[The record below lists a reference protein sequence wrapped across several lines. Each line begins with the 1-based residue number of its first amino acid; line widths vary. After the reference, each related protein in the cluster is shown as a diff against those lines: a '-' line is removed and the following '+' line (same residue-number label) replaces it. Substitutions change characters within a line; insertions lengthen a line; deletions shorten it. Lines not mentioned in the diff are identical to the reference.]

1 MIIII
6 HCYQI
11 TDNSAM
17 DHLDL
22 NALPVFFALAHNR
35 SFTGTAEQ
43 LGLTKAKVSQKI
55 KVLEHQLGAQLFRRT
70 TRQVSLTS
78 AGEQLYLQTAPL
90 FNSLKSHLFTLQQ
103 GEQSLRGN
111 LCISAPEDYSR
122 EVLIPLLADFSELH
136 PHLQIALKSSDQVKD
151 LIKEGIDLTI
161 RVGWL
166 KDSSQ
171 KAQRIGNF
179 EQWLLA
185 SPAYLAR
192 FGSPDHPRE
201 LANHAFIS
209 FSLLPSPLLWHF
221 QQGEMQHQ
229 QLMKSRFSV
238 SSTAAVLALVQQGV
252 GLGVLTNYSAKPL
265 IATQQLQRVLVD
277 WQLPD
282 GGIYLVYPPG
292 EHKPMKVRLFVDYLR
307 QRLGLSPT

>member
-1 MIIII
+1 M
-6 HCYQI
+6 
-11 TDNSAM
+11 TAM

-35 SFTGTAEQ
+35 SFTSTAEQ
-43 LGLTKAKVSQKI
+43 LGLTKAKVSLKI
-55 KVLEHQLGAQLFRRT
+55 KGLEQQLGTQLFRRT

-78 AGEQLYLQTAPL
+78 AGEQLYQQTAPL
-90 FNSLKSHLFTLQQ
+90 FNHLQLQLMELQQ
-103 GEQSLRGN
+103 GEQALQGN

-122 EVLIPLLADFSELH
+122 EVLIPLLADFAELH
-136 PHLQIALKSSDQVKD
+136 PHLQISLKSSDQVKD

-171 KAQRIGNF
+171 KAQRIGRF
-179 EQWLLA
+179 EQWLMA
-185 SPAYLAR
+185 SPNYLKG
-192 FGSPDHPRE
+192 FGEPEHPSALSE
-201 LANHAFIS
+201 HAFIS

-221 QQGEMQHQ
+221 QQGNNQHQ
-229 QLMKSRFSV
+229 QLLKARFTV
-238 SSTAAVLALVQQGV
+238 SSTAAVQGLVLQGV

-265 IATQQLQRVLVD
+265 LASKQLQRVLAD

-292 EHKPMKVRLFVDYLR
+292 EHRPAKVKVFVDFLR
-307 QRLGLSPT
+307 LKLGF

>member
-1 MIIII
+1 M
-6 HCYQI
+6 
-11 TDNSAM
+11 TAM
-17 DHLDL
+17 DDLDL

-35 SFTGTAEQ
+35 SFTSTAEQ
-43 LGLTKAKVSQKI
+43 LGLTKAKVSLKI
-55 KVLEHQLGAQLFRRT
+55 KALEQQLGTQLFRRT

-78 AGEQLYLQTAPL
+78 AGEQLYQQTAPL
-90 FNSLKSHLFTLQQ
+90 FNSLKTQLVTLQQ
-103 GEQSLRGN
+103 GEQALHGN

-122 EVLIPLLADFSELH
+122 EVLIPLLADFAELH
-136 PHLQIALKSSDQVKD
+136 PHLQITLKSSDQVKD

-171 KAQRIGNF
+171 KAQRIGKF

-192 FGSPDHPRE
+192 FGSPDHPRA
-201 LANHAFIS
+201 LAEHAFIS

-221 QQGEMQHQ
+221 QQGQEQHQ
-229 QLMKSRFSV
+229 QLLKARFSV
-238 SSTAAVLALVQQGV
+238 SSTAAVMALVQQGG

-265 IATQQLQRVLVD
+265 IATQQLQRVLAD

-292 EHKPMKVRLFVDYLR
+292 EHKPMRVKLFVDYLR
-307 QRLGLSPT
+307 QRLGLSPVN